1 MPNDND
7 VTPKNLILATA
18 GHVDHGK
25 TVLVQ
30 ALTGTNT
37 DRLPEEKARGI
48 TIDLGFAHLA
58 LPGFS
63 LGIIDVPGHEDF
75 IRNMIAGI
83 GAIDLALLVVA
94 ADDGWMPQTEEHL
107 QIFDYLGVTSAVV
120 AITKCDLGDPELAA
134 KEARHRLQES
144 SLGGAAIVR
153 TSVRESSG
161 LDLLKEAL
169 RRECERVRA
178 QREVGK
184 PRLFVDRAFTMR
196 GSGTIVTG
204 TLTGGRFARGDTI
217 SLQPQNVPARIRA
230 IQSHNQDQES
240 VGPRTR
246 VALNLPDVCL
256 AEIPRGTLITS
267 TATSASSRS
276 VDLVL
281 RRSARAPRAAARA
294 LKSGSLVQVH
304 YGSGR
309 QTARILFFDR
319 SELAAGE
326 EAIARLSFSA
336 PVFVFAGDH
345 LVLRDSAA
353 RQTIAGGIVLDPQTD
368 GTTFRSSAQHDF
380 LRARATAPNDLSL
393 LLRTE
398 LRRDG
403 WAQSETLL
411 LKSNFSREQ
420 IAAAIHEMVEA
431 KELFQRDGIVADPGW
446 WRALGAAAAKAIDA
460 AHAAHPNQIGLDVTQ
475 LRTRLAIADA
485 ALFDALIGD
494 LCQNGFAKAQ
504 SAIQRKDHR
513 LTLPPRLQPAGDD
526 IRAVLAARPFDPPSR
541 KELIRGGEAADA
553 LRFLCQT
560 GEVIL
565 LSEEIILGAPAFAEM
580 KSRITEALRERGT
593 ATTSELRQILGTSR
607 RVLIPLLEYF
617 DRTGLTIRQGDRRSL
632 RERLR

>member
-1 MPNDND
+1 LPNDND

-25 TVLVQ
+25 TALVQ

-83 GAIDLALLVVA
+83 GSIDLALLVVA

-107 QIFDYLGVTSAVV
+107 QILDYLGVTNAVV
-120 AITKCDLGDPELAA
+120 AITKCDLGDPDRVAE
-134 KEARHRLQES
+134 EARQRLQES
-144 SLGGAAIVR
+144 SLGGAAIVF
-153 TSVRESSG
+153 TSVRESLG

-169 RRECERVRA
+169 RRECEHVLTP
-178 QREVGK
+178 REVGK

-240 VGPRTR
+240 VGPGTR
-246 VALNLPDVCL
+246 VALNLPDVRL
-256 AEIPRGTLITS
+256 AQIPRGTLITS
-267 TATSASSRS
+267 AARAASSRS

-281 RRSARAPRAAARA
+281 RRSARMPRAAARA

-309 QTARILFFDR
+309 QTARMTFFDR

-353 RQTIAGGIVLDPQTD
+353 RQTIAGGIVLDPDAD
-368 GTTFRSSAQHDF
+368 GTKFRSSAQHDF

-393 LLRTE
+393 LLRTQ

-403 WAQSETLL
+403 WAQSETVL
-411 LKSNFSREQ
+411 LKSNFSREE
-420 IAAAIHEMVEA
+420 IAAAIREMVEA
-431 KELFQRDGIVADPGW
+431 KELFQRDGIVADSEW
-446 WRALGAAAAKAIDA
+446 WRAFSAEAAKAIDA
-460 AHAAHPNQIGLDVTQ
+460 AHAANPNQTGLDLRQ
-475 LRTRLAIADA
+475 LRTSLGIADA
-485 ALFDALIGD
+485 ALFDALISD
-494 LCQNGFAKAQ
+494 LCENGFARAQ
-504 SAIQRKDHR
+504 SAIRRKDHR

-565 LSEEIILGAPAFAEM
+565 LSEEITLGATAFAEM
-580 KSRITEALRERGT
+580 KSRITEALRERGA
-593 ATTSELRQILGTSR
+593 ATTSELRQALGTSR
-607 RVLIPLLEYF
+607 RILIPLLEYL
-617 DRTGLTIRQGDRRSL
+617 DRIGLTTRQGDRRTL